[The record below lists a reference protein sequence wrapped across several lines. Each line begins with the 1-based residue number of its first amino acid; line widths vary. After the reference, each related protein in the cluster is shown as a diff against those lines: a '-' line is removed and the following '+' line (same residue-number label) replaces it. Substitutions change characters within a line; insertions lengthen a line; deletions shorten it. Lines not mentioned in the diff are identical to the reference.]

1 MIVMETSSLVCSR
14 HHFTTSV
21 PEMHCYLFCFFF
33 LKKSCRCCHPIGNFN
48 TTILAAC
55 LPKGVFVFIYLF
67 IAVLTLKQSCR
78 GDLNLTFHFELAI

>member
-33 LKKSCRCCHPIGNFN
+33 KKVADGVIQLETLTPQSLLLVCLKVYFY
-48 TTILAAC
+48 L
-55 LPKGVFVFIYLF
+55 FIYL
-67 IAVLTLKQSCR
+67 LQS
-78 GDLNLTFHFELAI
+78 

>member
-33 LKKSCRCCHPIGNFN
+33 LKKKVADAVIQLETLTPQS
-48 TTILAAC
+48 LLLVC
-55 LPKGVFVFIYLF
+55 LKVYFYLFIYL
-67 IAVLTLKQSCR
+67 LQS
-78 GDLNLTFHFELAI
+78 